1 MSIETPPAENDED
14 SSRPLLFAH
23 HDAPPPMTRF
33 IAGLQHLMAVF
44 GGIITA
50 PLVLARGMGL
60 DTTDSNYLITS
71 ALLISGLATLVQ
83 VTRIGPVGSGLLSV
97 QGTSFTFIGPI
108 LFAFFSL
115 PETMV
120 DADKLSVIFGSIA
133 VAALLM
139 LPFAA
144 NVHKLHFVFTPTV
157 AGTTVFLIGSSLV
170 LNNLGSLAA
179 EVQAAPTTVAAT
191 SSVVLALTVFS
202 VTLLLSLSRH
212 FWLRMTSIVLGFAVG
227 FLLALSLGKIDFTLL
242 GQLDTTFVPQPFHFG
257 FGFDWGVTLM
267 MLPIFVVSM
276 METIGDLTATSAL
289 SKLPTKG
296 PEYWGRIRGGLIAD
310 AVDCLLAAVFHSFP
324 NITFAQNNGVIRLT
338 GIASRK
344 VGIVTG
350 CMLMTLGLF
359 PFIGGLFQLLPNAV
373 LTGGTMLMF
382 LMVAFAGFDIVRRG
396 ATSRRAWFI
405 AALSVGGGV
414 LLAEVAGHLDFLHAQ
429 LQMFLQFHVSN
440 GAFLA
445 IIFELVLPATLFAAT
460 QVTPA
465 SHQA

>member
-1 MSIETPPAENDED
+1 MNTDNSEID
-14 SSRPLLFAH
+14 SSNDSARPLLFAH
-23 HDAPPPMTRF
+23 HDAPPAMTRF

-60 DTTDSNYLITS
+60 DAADSNYLITS
-71 ALLISGLATLVQ
+71 ALLVSGLATLVQ

-108 LFAFFSL
+108 LFAFFGL
-115 PETMV
+115 PQAMAP
-120 DADKLSVIFGSIA
+120 ADKLAIIFGSLA
-133 VAALLM
+133 VASLLV
-139 LPFAA
+139 LPLAA
-144 NVHKLHFVFTPTV
+144 NIHRLHFIFTSTV

-170 LNNLGSLAA
+170 LNNLGSLAS
-179 EVQAAPTTVAAT
+179 EVQAAPTAAAAWT
-191 SSVVLALTVFS
+191 SAGLALVVFS
-202 VTLLLSLSRH
+202 VTLLLSWSKH

-227 FLLALSLGKIDFTLL
+227 FLIALTLGKIDFTLL

-257 FGFDWGVTLM
+257 IGFDWGVLLI

-276 METIGDLTATSAL
+276 METIGDLTATSSL
-289 SKLPTKG
+289 SRLPTKG
-296 PEYWGRIRGGLIAD
+296 PEYWGRIRGGVIAD
-310 AVDCLLAAVFHSFP
+310 AVDCFLASIFATFP

-359 PFIGGLFQLLPNAV
+359 PVIGGLFQLLPNAV
-373 LTGGTMLMF
+373 LSGGTMLMF
-382 LMVAFAGFDIVRRG
+382 LMVAFAGIDIVKRG

-405 AALSVGGGV
+405 AALSVCGCV
-414 LLAEVAGHLDFLHAQ
+414 LLSEVAVHLDFLHPQ
-429 LQMFLQFHVSN
+429 LQMLLQFHVST

-445 IIFELVLPATLFAAT
+445 ILLELVVPATLFAAVVPGSAT
-460 QVTPA
+460 AQ
-465 SHQA
+465 